1 MRLEDWG
8 DKIYRST
15 PLKTAYV
22 KDILLKENEIENKE
36 WEIIFTKNIEKK
48 HYFNLSKSTAV
59 KCIIYVEIWVI
70 EFIFCFCANCYLY
83 LNLEIF
89 VYNFKYYFEV

>member
-22 KDILLKENEIENKE
+22 KDILFKENEMENNE
-36 WEIIFTKNIEKK
+36 
-48 HYFNLSKSTAV
+48 
-59 KCIIYVEIWVI
+59 
-70 EFIFCFCANCYLY
+70 
-83 LNLEIF
+83 
-89 VYNFKYYFEV
+89 